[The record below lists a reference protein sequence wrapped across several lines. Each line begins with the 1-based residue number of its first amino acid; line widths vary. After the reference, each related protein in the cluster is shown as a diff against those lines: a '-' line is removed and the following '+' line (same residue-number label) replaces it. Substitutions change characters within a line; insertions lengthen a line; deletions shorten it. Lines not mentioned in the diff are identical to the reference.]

1 MQNGQPNA
9 QFIKEQRNAKEY
21 YDLGK
26 QVAKIEQDKK
36 ETEQGLAL
44 TMLQKAQ
51 AQEAAFQTQMMLTE
65 LKSMIGQAMGGGGM
79 TPPGVGGMPAGNP
92 MASGMPPDGVPPEGN
107 IPPDGMPPEGMMPP
121 PNAMGGGGAPP
132 ML

>member
-9 QFIKEQRNAKEY
+9 QFVKEQRNAKEY

-51 AQEAAFQTQMMLTE
+51 AQEAAFQTQMMLNE
-65 LKSMIGQAMGGGGM
+65 LKSMISQTMGSMGGMMPPAVGSPMPPDAMGGG
-79 TPPGVGGMPAGNP
+79 
-92 MASGMPPDGVPPEGN
+92 MASPPQDA
-107 IPPDGMPPEGMMPP
+107 GMMPP
-121 PNAMGGGGAPP
+121 PEAGGMMPPPGGPP